1 MVVILAMLGAAWA
14 SEGACAA
21 PASLAEL
28 DARMAAAEAAWL
40 ALDLGGFRS
49 AADDLA
55 GLVPCVDEALGRER
69 AALVHRLQGM
79 RAFVQDDTQRAE
91 LAFAASRRLQPGVAL
106 DERLAPAQHPIRRH
120 YAALPIDDLGELR
133 IEASGTWLVDGTP
146 SPTRP
151 TRLPTIVQ
159 RAQPGEGAGAV
170 SQGWYLWPGEE
181 LVLPTAQAGPG
192 RWLAL
197 GGGVAVVAAGGSYLG
212 AVLAHRRYDDPST
225 PRADLDGLRSTTN
238 ALVITS
244 AGLATA
250 GLGLGVA
257 SLTVE
262 W

>member
-1 MVVILAMLGAAWA
+1 MVVLLTMIGAAWA
-14 SEGACAA
+14 GEGACAA

-40 ALDLGGFRS
+40 ALDLGAFRS

-55 GLVPCVDEALGRER
+55 GLVPCVDEALDRER

-79 RAFVQDDTQRAE
+79 RAFVQDDTARSE
-91 LAFAASRRLQPGVAL
+91 LAFAAARRLQPGVAL

-120 YAALPIDDLGELR
+120 YAALPIDDLGESR
-133 IEASGTWLVDGTP
+133 IEAAGTWLVDGTP

-151 TRLPTIVQ
+151 TRLPTLVQ
-159 RAQPGEGAGAV
+159 RLDQRDEGTV
-170 SQGWYLWPGEE
+170 SQGWYLWPGEGI
-181 LVLPTAQAGPG
+181 VLPTAPAGPG

-212 AVLAHRRYDDPST
+212 AVLAHSRYDDPST
-225 PRADLDGLRSTTN
+225 PRAELDGLRSTTN
-238 ALVITS
+238 ALVLTS